1 MEYESGKYRKSRGGA
16 PKGDGRPSKGKKN
29 RAAIAALF
37 LFAVLLIVAVGWS
50 LGRSG
55 SSFPRLQRIKNAVSF
70 YVFSGKPVFY
80 SLLVEKN
87 GNDCILTGKEPF
99 EVSCRDQFVVKAVE
113 TDVLSSRGI
122 SVDIEGTGREND
134 LLVPVK
140 GVDLVDQ
147 ALPAGSESGEGKIPG
162 KSSFR
167 ILYMGEI
174 IKTIP
179 IDVVLSPQDWLR
191 RARNAKNG
199 KEKVGYLVKA
209 VKMAP
214 KDKNVRKMLASLY
227 VESGMTAKAVD
238 QYREIVRLDPTDWAS
253 KEELA
258 GSLFKMGKYEEAIP
272 LFKEMLKKRPR
283 DAAIHANLGYAY
295 EKTGK
300 TPDVIEHYKKA
311 LQLKPGDSVLHFNLA
326 AAYEKEK
333 RFADAGSHYE
343 KALKLNPKDVEAT
356 VRLAD
361 IRFIEKKYKEAALLY
376 ERVVQ
381 QKPAEAAIYTRLGY
395 ALAEIK
401 EPAKAAMY
409 WQKAIAMGEKDPQ
422 VKVRLAAIHGRQKN
436 PGKEKPRNEKI
447 APQKPT
453 KESLRRLAEKYS
465 REKQYDKALDAYRK
479 LIRLEPKNA
488 ALYAGAAFLYG
499 LKGDSDRQIEYY
511 NLALK
516 QDPEDFDSHLN
527 LAVAYEKKGL
537 LEEALKEYTAAYR
550 VNPES
555 ETAARSIPRIKIMI
569 IRQKQ

>member
-1 MEYESGKYRKSRGGA
+1 M
-16 PKGDGRPSKGKKN
+16 KGKKIW
-29 RAAIAALF
+29 AAVAALF
-37 LFAVLLIVAVGWS
+37 LLAALLIVAVGWS

-70 YVFSGKPVFY
+70 YVFSGKPAFY
-80 SLLVEKN
+80 SLVVEKN
-87 GNDCILTGKEPF
+87 GNDCILTGTESF
-99 EVSCRDQFVVKAVE
+99 EVSYRDQFVVKSVD
-113 TDVLSSRGI
+113 TDVLSGRGI
-122 SVDIEGTGREND
+122 SVDVEGTGSEND
-134 LLVPVK
+134 LLAPVK
-140 GVDLVDQ
+140 GMDLVDR
-147 ALPAGSESGEGKIPG
+147 ALSGGSTGGEGKIPG
-162 KSSFR
+162 KSSFN
-167 ILYMGEI
+167 ILYQGEI

-179 IDVVLSPQDWLR
+179 IDVTLSPQDWLR
-191 RARNAKNG
+191 RARNAKNR
-199 KEKVGYLVKA
+199 KEQIAYLEKA

-227 VESGMTAKAVD
+227 ATSGLTAKAVG
-238 QYREIVRLDPTDWAS
+238 QYREIVRLDPIDWAA

-258 GSLFKMGKYEEAIP
+258 GHLFKMEKYEEAIP

-295 EKTGK
+295 GKMGK
-300 TPDVIEHYKKA
+300 TPDVIGHYKKA
-311 LQLKPGDSVLHFNLA
+311 LELKPADSVLHFNLA

-333 RFADAGSHYE
+333 RYAEAGSHYE
-343 KALKLNPKDVEAT
+343 QALKLNPKDDEAA

-361 IRFIEKKYKEAALLY
+361 IRFIEKKYTEAALLY
-376 ERVVQ
+376 ERAVK
-381 QKPAEAAIYTRLGY
+381 QKPREAAIYTRLGY

-401 EPAKAAMY
+401 QPAKAALY
-409 WQKAIAMGEKDPQ
+409 WEKAIAMGEKDPQ
-422 VKVRLAAIHGRQKN
+422 VKVRLAAIRSQRKN
-436 PGKEKPRNEKI
+436 PVKEKPRNEKI
-447 APQKPT
+447 APPKQT
-453 KESLRRLAEKYS
+453 KESLRSLAEKYS

-488 ALYAGAAFLYG
+488 SLYAGAAHLYG
-499 LKGDSDRQIEYY
+499 LKGDSDKQMEYY
-511 NLALK
+511 RLALK

-555 ETAARSIPRIKIMI
+555 QTAARSIPRIKIMI